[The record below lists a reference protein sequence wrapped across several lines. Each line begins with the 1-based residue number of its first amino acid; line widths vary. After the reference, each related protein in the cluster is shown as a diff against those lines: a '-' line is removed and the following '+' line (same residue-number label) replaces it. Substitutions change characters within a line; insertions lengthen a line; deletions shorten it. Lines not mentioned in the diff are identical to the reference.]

1 MKNVTMTSTIN
12 RIKNAYDAKRNLPV
26 GADGQAVLV
35 SATEYALVE
44 IAAWQQSEIAALKT
58 QVLQSQEKVANILET
73 TTGTI
78 DNLKGIAE
86 IQTARVDRLEAQV
99 KRLESRNG
107 PVVADGSNLGR
118 SKLFKT

>member
-1 MKNVTMTSTIN
+1 MKNVTMTSTVN

-44 IAAWQQSEIAALKT
+44 IAAWQQSEIAALK
-58 QVLQSQEKVANILET
+58 
-73 TTGTI
+73 
-78 DNLKGIAE
+78 
-86 IQTARVDRLEAQV
+86 AQV
-99 KRLESRNG
+99 KRLEGRVG